1 VGRWALVGAGSV
13 VTANVADFALV
24 VGNPARRIG
33 SACPCGEPLRDAAD
47 GTPFAGRCPSCGEP
61 FPPAEEAA

>member
-1 VGRWALVGAGSV
+1 